1 MGQVKKWM
9 TEEEFEARRGWGKV
23 NPNEIWTTQDGVMLW
38 IKDIEFDHLEN
49 IVNYFSR
56 DGMVVDP
63 GRQGAFE
70 NVMLTYL
77 RKKAEMDEMI
87 ERTQHDI
94 L

>member
-1 MGQVKKWM
+1 
-9 TEEEFEARRGWGKV
+9 
-23 NPNEIWTTQDGVMLW
+23 
-38 IKDIEFDHLEN
+38 
-49 IVNYFSR
+49 
-56 DGMVVDP
+56 MVVDP
-63 GRQGAFE
+63 LKQGAFE